1 MDEQEAAEAEPGK
14 KLKIKFTL
22 GYDCAS
28 AEMETLS
35 VASV

>member
-14 KLKIKFTL
+14 KLEYENNL
-22 GYDCAS
+22 GYYCAS
-28 AEMETLS
+28 AEIETLS